1 MTTASSDS
9 SENIEAVNAP
19 LSRILVV
26 DDEANIR
33 RSLERLLKRQK
44 YEVIQAENVA
54 QAKNVLMDQTVDL
67 ILSDLRMPGE
77 DGIDLLSYAFKE
89 HPSVAR
95 ILLTGHADLEQ
106 TMRAINEGCSG
117 QILTKPW
124 NDKHLLQVVS
134 ELLQR
139 SQLQKRNEQ
148 LLRINQL
155 QNTQLKNMNQR
166 LEKRVKERTAE
177 LKSSV
182 DTLQKSNKNLLQSYR
197 STVRLL
203 LELSGL
209 NPGID
214 SELAQQMSELGVTL
228 AKRMEL
234 KPADISS
241 IRYACQLH
249 ELGKLAL
256 PQDLAIARETLLST
270 RDWEDYRKYPEH
282 GATILTSVEYL
293 ASVSSLIARHR
304 EHWDGSGFPN
314 ELAGEDVPLGSQ
326 VVLLCRDYVQAM
338 RKFQSKKDTLGR
350 RGGDMNVQMLSLEE
364 VEQWRNLRYSGD
376 LLDVLKQTL
385 AIEEVEV
392 EEEAP
397 SRGHL
402 VSARTLE
409 PGMILAQD
417 VYTNQDLLMLT
428 KGQKLSARHIEKLLD
443 MENEYGRDL
452 SIYIDH

>member
-1 MTTASSDS
+1 MTTSSSNSSDS
-9 SENIEAVNAP
+9 VESPNLPA
-19 LSRILVV
+19 SRILVV

-33 RSLERLLKRQK
+33 RSLERLLRRQK
-44 YEVIQAENVA
+44 YEVIQAESVA
-54 QAKNVLMDQTVDL
+54 EAKNALMDQPIDL
-67 ILSDLRMPGE
+67 LLSDLRMPGE
-77 DGIDLLSYAFKE
+77 DGIELLGYAFRE
-89 HPSVAR
+89 HPHVGR

-124 NDKHLLQVVS
+124 NDKHLLQVVA
-134 ELLQR
+134 EQLQR
-139 SQLQKRNEQ
+139 SQLLKRNEQ

-155 QNTQLKNMNQR
+155 QNAQLKSMNER
-166 LEKRVKERTAE
+166 LEKRVNERTAQ
-177 LKSSV
+177 LKASAN
-182 DTLQKSNKNLLQSYR
+182 TLQKSNKSLLLSYR

-203 LELSGL
+203 LELSSL

-214 SELAQQMSELGVTL
+214 SELAQQMSEVGVTL
-228 AKRMEL
+228 AKRMDL
-234 KPADISS
+234 KPADISAV
-241 IRYACQLH
+241 RYACQLH
-249 ELGKLAL
+249 ELGKLGL
-256 PQDLAIARETLLST
+256 PQELATAREALLST
-270 RDWEDYRKYPEH
+270 REWETYRQYPEY
-282 GATILTSVEYL
+282 GATALTSVDYL
-293 ASVSSLIARHR
+293 ASVSVLIASHR
-304 EHWDGSGFPN
+304 EHWDGSGFPK
-314 ELAGEDVPLGSQ
+314 ELSGDDLPLGSQ
-326 VVLLCRDYVQAM
+326 VVLLSRDYVTAL
-338 RKFQSKKDTLGR
+338 RKAQSRKETLGR
-350 RGGDMNVQMLSLEE
+350 RGESMNVQMLALEE
-364 VEQWRNLRYSGD
+364 VEQWRDQRYSGS
-376 LLDVLKQTL
+376 LVDVLKQTL

-428 KGQKLSARHIEKLLD
+428 KGQKLSPRHIEKLLA